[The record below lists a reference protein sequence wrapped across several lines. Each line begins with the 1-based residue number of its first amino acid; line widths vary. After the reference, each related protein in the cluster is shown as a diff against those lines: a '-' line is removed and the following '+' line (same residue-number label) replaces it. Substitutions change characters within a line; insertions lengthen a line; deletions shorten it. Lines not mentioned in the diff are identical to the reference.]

1 LTAVRGVLGRVP
13 PFLAGAAGAVA
24 LETSAGLLLY
34 TDQGLLPALTLV
46 LTVEVG
52 ALGLGLWSGH
62 VGLGKGAVEQVRGRW
77 LLALVVFSLG
87 AVFSLGLGLQQ
98 GAPATAG
105 TQGLGLAFL
114 GGLPLFS
121 VGSLLGAM
129 ARRDDLGIAA
139 VSTVGAPA
147 VLGAAVGF
155 LLAGA
160 VLLPNAAPHT
170 IYLACLVALSGGAL
184 LQGWVLDGRP
194 AVEVRA
200 RIWSSTGEVR
210 AEERVL
216 GSPRRELVTLTED
229 GILRGAEDPDGR
241 PGRGWEEA
249 VLAGLL
255 EGAVPGPAVYLGGGS
270 GTLARLL
277 VESRPDV
284 DLSVVEGRPELVDLS
299 RAHFMEWEG
308 WNALPLV
315 FEDPL
320 DFLGRRQGPYGL
332 VLVDSSALPF
342 RGGAPFLREGDWRS
356 LSASVATGG
365 RLVMGGLRYVDGEPG
380 APFRSFMA
388 QGRRWFRCGT
398 LYTGEPVHERVHLLP
413 REGEGV
419 EAFLVFSQAEDPG
432 SPRALPGF
440 RTVEL
445 QEA

>member
-1 LTAVRGVLGRVP
+1 MRTVLARIP
-13 PFLAGAAGAVA
+13 PFLAGVAGAVA
-24 LETSAGLLLY
+24 LKTSAGLLLY

-62 VGLGKGAVEQVRGRW
+62 VALGKGAVEQVRGRW

-87 AVFSLGLGLQQ
+87 AVFSMGLGLQQ

-114 GGLPLFS
+114 GGLPLFA

-129 ARRDDLGIAA
+129 ARRDDLGIAP
-139 VSTVGAPA
+139 VSTVGVPA
-147 VLGAAVGF
+147 VMGAAVGF
-155 LLAGA
+155 FLAGA

-194 AVEVRA
+194 AVEVRETVWTSSGELRA
-200 RIWSSTGEVR
+200 DERI
-210 AEERVL
+210 L
-216 GSPRRELVTLTED
+216 GSPRREMVTVTED
-229 GILRGAEDPDGR
+229 GLLRGAEDSDGR

-249 VLAGLL
+249 VLGGLL
-255 EGAVPGPAVYLGGGS
+255 EGAEPGPAVYLGGGS

-277 VESRPDV
+277 AGSRPDV
-284 DLSVVEGRPELVDLS
+284 DLTVVEGRPELVDLS
-299 RAHFMEWEG
+299 RAHFMEWDG

-315 FEDPL
+315 LEDPL
-320 DFLGRRQGPYGL
+320 DFVARRQGPYGL
-332 VLVDSSALPF
+332 VVVDTSALPF

-356 LSASVATGG
+356 LSALVAEGG
-365 RLVMGGLRYVDGEPG
+365 MLVMGGLRYVDGEAGTPL
-380 APFRSFMA
+380 RSLVA

-398 LYTGEPVHERVHLLP
+398 LYTGERVRRRAHLLP
-413 REGEGV
+413 GEGEGV
-419 EAFLVFSQAEDPG
+419 EAFLVLSQGEGPG
-432 SPRALPGF
+432 LPRSLPGF
-440 RTVEL
+440 RATEL